1 MPGSSNYFLPPSAH
15 SFNTFDTTELQNAL
29 ESYEYDQVRYDQQY
43 SQLEPLAEA
52 AAEES
57 SPAITSDD
65 TIKTPTSR
73 DAIKLFSRSRSHRR
87 SKKAPDDSTP
97 GVKRCHL
104 CGVTETPR
112 WRGNSVGA
120 GLLCNVCGLVQ
131 TKRISR
137 KNLTVSRESTSTR
150 SSGHR

>member
-15 SFNTFDTTELQNAL
+15 TFNTFDTTELQNL
-29 ESYEYDQVRYDQQY
+29 Q
-43 SQLEPLAEA
+43 PLAEA

-57 SPAITSDD
+57 SSSPAITSDD
-65 TIKTPTSR
+65 TTKTPTSR
-73 DAIKLFSRSRSHRR
+73 DAIKLSSRSRSHRR
-87 SKKAPDDSTP
+87 SKKAPDDFTP

-131 TKRISR
+131 IKRISR
-137 KNLTVSRESTSTR
+137 KNLTVSRDSTSTR